1 MYKNCREELL
11 AVMRAFVIETG
22 ENEFSRAE
30 AIAAMRRSGGKYP
43 EGTVSAHLTYRCC
56 ANIPTRCYKPM
67 YDDYEKIGSP
77 KQIGIL
83 TLVIYNGIISTINKK
98 KEHIECKV
106 KK

>member
-43 EGTVSAHLTYRCC
+43 EGTVSAHLT
-56 ANIPTRCYKPM
+56 
-67 YDDYEKIGSP
+67 
-77 KQIGIL
+77 
-83 TLVIYNGIISTINKK
+83 
-98 KEHIECKV
+98 
-106 KK
+106 

>member
-67 YDDYEKIGSP
+67 YDDYEKIG
-77 KQIGIL
+77 
-83 TLVIYNGIISTINKK
+83 INQLLLLIKLLI
-98 KEHIECKV
+98 IECLNEKYSFRR
-106 KK
+106 K

>member
-30 AIAAMRRSGGKYP
+30 AVAAMRRSGGKYP

-67 YDDYEKIGSP
+67 YDDYEKIGKEKREPLNDS
-77 KQIGIL
+77 QFIEYLYNRAYSIL
-83 TLVIYNGIISTINKK
+83 YLLRLKS
-98 KEHIECKV
+98 
-106 KK
+106 

>member
-67 YDDYEKIGSP
+67 YDDYEKIGNG
-77 KQIGIL
+77 KYK
-83 TLVIYNGIISTINKK
+83 VINWETEM
-98 KEHIECKV
+98 KEVEQDDKF
-106 KK
+106 

>member
-30 AIAAMRRSGGKYP
+30 AIAAMRRSGSKYP

-67 YDDYEKIGSP
+67 YDDYEKVG
-77 KQIGIL
+77 
-83 TLVIYNGIISTINKK
+83 NGKYRVSENMHKNN
-98 KEHIECKV
+98 
-106 KK
+106 